1 MLIFFAIILL
11 SQNCNK
17 QKKIP
22 SLLKIRTSYLNLTNQ
37 NIDELIALCRQKN
50 RKAQFEIYNRYC
62 KAMYNVAYR
71 IVKDAHFAEDVMQ
84 EGFLKAFTKIN
95 DYKQE
100 VAFGA
105 WLKRIIVN
113 YSIDFY
119 KKNSQFQQE
128 DFEKTLYKMEE
139 TETGF
144 LENLDFDTLKV
155 KKVLDTIHTLKD
167 SYSMVLTL
175 FFIEGYDHDE
185 ISEILNIS
193 YANCRTTLS
202 RAKDSLRKKLEE
214 I

>member
-1 MLIFFAIILL
+1 M
-11 SQNCNK
+11 
-17 QKKIP
+17 
-22 SLLKIRTSYLNLTNQ
+22 SLANQ
-37 NIDELIALCRQKN
+37 NIEHLIALCKQKN
-50 RKAQFEIYNRYC
+50 QLAQFEIYNRYC

-71 IVKDAHFAEDVMQ
+71 IVKDEHFAQDVMQ

-100 VAFGA
+100 VLFGA

-119 KKNSQFQQE
+119 KKNNRITYD
-128 DFEKTLYKMEE
+128 DFEKNVFKIEDSSENITD
-139 TETGF
+139 
-144 LENLDFDTLKV
+144 NLDFKNLKV
-155 KKVLDTIHTLKD
+155 AQILDAMNSLKEN
-167 SYSMVLTL
+167 YRMVLTL
-175 FFIEGYDHDE
+175 FFIEGYDQEE

-202 RAKDSLRKKLEE
+202 RAKESLRHKLTE

>member
-1 MLIFFAIILL
+1 L
-11 SQNCNK
+11 SLANK
-17 QKKIP
+17 
-22 SLLKIRTSYLNLTNQ
+22 
-37 NIDELIALCRQKN
+37 NIEEIIALCKQN
-50 RKAQFEIYNRYC
+50 SQKAQFEIYNRYC
-62 KAMYNVAYR
+62 KAMYNVAFR
-71 IVKDAHFAEDVMQ
+71 IVKDEHFAQDVMQ

-119 KKNSQFQQE
+119 KKNNKLQLE
-128 DFEKTLYKMEE
+128 DFENSLYKIEE
-139 TETGF
+139 KEIDFISDSGF
-144 LENLDFDTLKV
+144 NELKV
-155 KKVLDTIHTLKD
+155 KQVLETIQSLKD
-167 SYSMVLTL
+167 NYRMVLTL
-175 FFIEGYDHDE
+175 FYIEGFDQEE

-202 RAKDSLRKKLEE
+202 RAKENLRKKLEE